1 MNNRIT
7 DMTEGKPLRLIM
19 IFMLPLLAGNIFQQF
34 YNMVDSLVVGRFVGK
49 TALAS
54 VGACSS
60 VNFLFFALGAGLGSG
75 IGVVAAQYFGGGRY
89 EKLKTTIGNSFII
102 LSVISAIVGLLGFL
116 IAKPLLRYLNTPETV
131 LDGAVTYL
139 RVTSLGLLGV
149 SLYNGVSSILR
160 ALGDSK
166 APLYFLIFCSVMNAI
181 LDLFFVV
188 VMHLGVFGVAIAT
201 IIAQYCSAVIS
212 IVYAF
217 RKISF
222 FDLNKKYFTPDWQI
236 INNSV
241 RIGIPLVMQNALIA
255 VSGIVLQ
262 SVTNSFGDSVVAAFT
277 VTGRVET
284 LVHQPYG
291 SIASAVTTFTG
302 QNIGAGKPDRVKT
315 AFRQC
320 AAIITGISLVM
331 GVMMF
336 LWGREIIRFFV
347 KDPDVIEIGYAGLK
361 ITGIFF
367 LPLGMIY
374 LPRALINGCGDSNFA
389 MVNGFAEVICRI
401 VFSKLFVYFGLFGF
415 YSVWITTGITWLITG
430 IVCCVRYLQGKWM
443 TAGAIA

>member
-1 MNNRIT
+1 MRKRIT
-7 DMTEGKPLRLIM
+7 DMTEGSPLRLIM

-49 TALAS
+49 TALAA

-75 IGVVAAQYFGGGRY
+75 IGVIVAQYFGGGRV
-89 EKLKTTIGNSFII
+89 EKLKTAIGNSFLV
-102 LSVISAIVGLLGFL
+102 LSVISAVVGIAGYL
-116 IAKPLLRYLNTPETV
+116 IAKPLLRFLNTPETV
-131 LDGAVTYL
+131 LDGAVIYL
-139 RVTSLGLLGV
+139 KVTSLGLVGV

-166 APLYFLIFCSVMNAI
+166 APLYFLIFCSVLNAV
-181 LDLFFVV
+181 LDLFFVI

-201 IIAQYCSAVIS
+201 IIAQYFSAVIS

-217 RKISF
+217 KEISYF
-222 FDLNKKYFTPDWQI
+222 ELNRKYFVPDWQI
-236 INNSV
+236 ISNSV

-291 SIASAVTTFTG
+291 SIASAITTFTG
-302 QNIGAGKPDRVKT
+302 QNIGAGKPERVKT

-320 AAIITGISLVM
+320 AVIVTGISLVM
-331 GVMMF
+331 GAMMF
-336 LWGREIIRFFV
+336 IWGRGIIRIFV
-347 KDPDVIEIGYAGLK
+347 EDPDVIEIGYAGLK
-361 ITGIFF
+361 ITGLFF

-374 LPRALINGCGDSNFA
+374 LPRALINGCGDSRFA
-389 MVNGFAEVICRI
+389 MVNGFAEVACRI
-401 VFSKLFVYFGLFGF
+401 VFSKLFVTFGLFGC

-430 IVCCVRYLQGKWM
+430 IVCCARYLQGKWM
-443 TAGAIA
+443 TAGAIT